1 MDDQHAE
8 HTLHRHFGIVQ
19 ATALNVSMIVGAGVF
34 ITIPLMLKVL
44 PGPYALL
51 GWIVAG
57 ALILADGLL
66 WSELGAALPGSGG
79 STVYL
84 QEAYGRERWG
94 RLLSFLFIWQFL
106 ISGPL
111 ELASGLIALDTFSRS
126 LSPDWQQFTTT
137 WTRRL
142 DLLKIPDLPVMVGEY
157 RLDLLKSQTLTMTIS
172 PGRGVALAL
181 GVLILVLLY
190 QRVTA
195 LGRWTFI
202 LAVGVVGLL
211 VWIFLEGALH
221 FDPRVAFDFTGEAA
235 HPKNFAVG
243 LGGAMS
249 LALYSYL
256 GYYQIC
262 YMGDEVRNPGR
273 TIPAAILVSA
283 VLVTVLFCA
292 AHLAM
297 LGTISWH
304 EVPTS
309 DEGLESYSLPA
320 AFFSRVQGKWAV
332 QLVTI
337 CLIVSC
343 FAAAF
348 SGMLGYSRIPYGAA
362 RRGLFFQIMGHVHP
376 RLRLPHLS
384 LLLVGLLT
392 LFWIFFDLQ
401 IVIDALITTRILTQ
415 FVAQAAAV
423 VLLRQHQPALP
434 RPFRVWLYPLP
445 VVLACLGWL
454 FVYFTSGAMLILL
467 SLGTMLAGVVA
478 FLLWARTTGGW
489 PFADRS
495 VS

>member
-1 MDDQHAE
+1 MDEHPAE

-34 ITIPLMLKVL
+34 ITIPLMLKEL

-51 GWIVAG
+51 GWVVAG

-84 QEAYGRERWG
+84 LEAYGRDRWG
-94 RLLSFLFIWQFL
+94 RLLAFLFIWQFL

-126 LSPDWQQFTTT
+126 LSPAWEKFTNA
-137 WTRRL
+137 WT
-142 DLLKIPDLPVMVGEY
+142 Y
-157 RLDLLKSQTLTMTIS
+157 RLVLLEDQNLRMTIS

-195 LGRWTFI
+195 LGRWTFV

-211 VWIFLEGALH
+211 VWICVEGALR
-221 FDPRVAFDFTGEAA
+221 FDPRVAFDFTGIETD
-235 HPKNFAVG
+235 PKKFAVG

-262 YMGDEVRNPGR
+262 YLGDEVRNPGR
-273 TIPAAILVSA
+273 TIPAAILLSA
-283 VLVTVLFCA
+283 GLVVLLFCA

-304 EVPTS
+304 QVPTS
-309 DEGLESYSLPA
+309 EEELESYSLAA
-320 AFFSRVQGKWAV
+320 AFFRSAQGRWAV
-332 QLVTI
+332 QLVTV
-337 CLIVSC
+337 CLVLSS

-362 RRGLFFQIMGHVHP
+362 RRGLFFGVMGRVHP

-384 LLLVGLLT
+384 LFLVGMMT
-392 LFWIFFDLQ
+392 LFWVFFDLQ
-401 IVIDALITTRILTQ
+401 NVIDALITTRILVQ
-415 FVAQAAAV
+415 FVAQAGAV
-423 VLLRQHQPALP
+423 VLLRQQQPELQ

-445 VVLACLGWL
+445 VVLACVGWL
-454 FVYFTSGAMLILL
+454 YVYFTSKPVFILMGLGTLL
-467 SLGTMLAGVVA
+467 SGAAV
-478 FLLWARTTGGW
+478 FLLWTWTTRGW
-489 PFADRS
+489 PFAGRAAE
-495 VS
+495 